1 MSQLGSTA
9 KVQLL
14 QRLSEKRN
22 ETNKT
27 KSQFNFDVIRGNSN
41 NQKNEP
47 MNLYRGDNKINE

>member
-1 MSQLGSTA
+1 MSQLGSAA

-22 ETNKT
+22 EMNKT

-47 MNLYRGDNKINE
+47 MNLYKGDNKINE